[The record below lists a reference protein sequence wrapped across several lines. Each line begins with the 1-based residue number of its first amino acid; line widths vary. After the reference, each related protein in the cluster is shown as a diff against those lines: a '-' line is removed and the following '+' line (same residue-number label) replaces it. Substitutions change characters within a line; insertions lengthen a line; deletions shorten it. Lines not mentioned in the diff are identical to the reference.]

1 MYLKNRVFLA
11 QSKADTQR
19 KLDVVLR
26 QIAGN
31 RLTEKQRHQSAA
43 AVGRRQYRFQ
53 FTQAPGLPSEVKA
66 AADDQTVIR
75 PIFDDSKGLARG
87 PTAVLVHGCVWGEE
101 ENTVYLYLPKEK
113 EEPRDESRKEEA
125 DSQ

>member
-1 MYLKNRVFLA
+1 MKNQVFLA
-11 QSKADTQR
+11 QSEADIRR

-31 RLTEKQRHQSAA
+31 RLTEKQRHQIAA

-53 FTQAPGLPSEVKA
+53 FTQVPGLPSEVRD

-75 PIFDDSKGLARG
+75 PIFGDLKGLARG
-87 PTAVLVHGCVWGEE
+87 PTAVLVRGCILGKDA
-101 ENTVYLYLPKEK
+101 NTVYLYLPREK
-113 EEPRDESRKEEA
+113 EEPWDESRKKEA
-125 DSQ
+125 GCQ

>member
-1 MYLKNRVFLA
+1 MKNQVFLA
-11 QSKADTQR
+11 QSDADMRR

-31 RLTEKQRHQSAA
+31 RLTAKQRHQIAA
-43 AVGRRQYRFQ
+43 AVGRRQYRFK
-53 FTQAPGLPSEVKA
+53 FTQVPGLPLEVKN

-75 PIFDDSKGLARG
+75 PIFGDLKGVARG
-87 PTAVLVHGCVWGEE
+87 PTAVLVHGRVLGEE
-101 ENTVYLYLPKEK
+101 ENTVYLYLPREK